1 MCLRAGFNGDM
12 EWRSVPDCLC
22 IERESTYQNVH
33 RLLRS
38 GREGFEEAA
47 GKLYDVSKCPAGSG
61 TYITAKAW
69 EREGCSSRPGTTP
82 LCKTATAANRG
93 HCYFSAILSLKSISV
108 ARRCCRRKSGAYNLG
123 KSAPVE
129 CKIKLIHNPYC
140 NRV

>member
-12 EWRSVPDCLC
+12 EWRSVPDCLVLSVKARTKMC
-22 IERESTYQNVH
+22 TGCCD
-33 RLLRS
+33 LA
-38 GREGFEEAA
+38 GKAFEEAA